1 MGNITFVFFFFLFY
15 DFVSRETM
23 ERCSALY
30 AEVQRS
36 VGRLARVCERRKAQ
50 LEKHL
55 PSPPTPPASNKENCD
70 GVDDDDDDA
79 RIGIDNGNGNSIS
92 ACRQVRRQGKCF
104 IFDRALLALEI
115 SKKWDRTLV
124 SFLSSG
130 TYESRKIWT
139 PHRDSEG

>member
-1 MGNITFVFFFFLFY
+1 MGNITFVFLLTFY

-55 PSPPTPPASNKENCD
+55 PSPPPASNKEDCND
-70 GVDDDDDDA
+70 VDDA
-79 RIGIDNGNGNSIS
+79 RIDNGNSVS
-92 ACRQVRRQGKCF
+92 ACRQVGNRKTHFHLRQGDF
-104 IFDRALLALEI
+104 IDLEK
-115 SKKWDRTLV
+115 KKWDAG
-124 SFLSSG
+124 FFFGSG
-130 TYESRKIWT
+130 TYESRKT
-139 PHRDSEG
+139 PHRDPEG